1 MDENTKYKH
10 DRQLKQLFE
19 LRGTASPGLDFTDR
33 LMSKVYQPATDNNM
47 NYWTLSGVVSLLVL
61 GLVVAFSVWPELREN
76 FQVIFNIANNF
87 NINSLWGEAA
97 SLPPLIWGSIAV
109 IALLLLL
116 DRFIIRML
124 HSI

>member
-1 MDENTKYKH
+1 MEGRENYKH
-10 DRQLKQLFE
+10 DEQLKNLFHM
-19 LRGTASPGLDFTDR
+19 RGVEAPGQGFTDR
-33 LMSKVYQPATDNNM
+33 LMSKVYVPATDRKM
-47 NYWTLSGVVSLLVL
+47 SYWELTGVLSLLVF
-61 GLVVAFSVWPELREN
+61 GLVAALLLWPELGSD

-87 NINSLWGEAA
+87 NISSLWVEAA

-116 DRFIIRML
+116 DRFVIKML